1 LVKSILA
8 VAVAFLLCFP
18 IAEQIFFLLAAPL
31 RSVRVPGLTLIGTA
45 VAEAFFTKLKV
56 SFFGALIL
64 ALPVLLW
71 QAWQFIAP
79 GLYEHERRYTR
90 SFVSIGSVFFLG
102 GAAFCYKVVLG
113 FGLQF
118 LLRRY
123 AAIDVH
129 PLIDIGEYLSL
140 VLRTVLAFGVMFELP
155 VLAFFLARVG
165 LIDHHF
171 LIRHV
176 GYAVVVCAILSAVL
190 TPPDLVSQLLFMM
203 PLSLLYGIAIA
214 VAYFAAPRTPSA
226 GRD

>member
-1 LVKSILA
+1 VGI
-8 VAVAFLLCFP
+8 AFMVCFP
-18 IAEQIFFLLAAPL
+18 AAEEIFSVLAQPL
-31 RSVRVPGLTLIGTA
+31 RSIQIPGLSLIGTA

-56 SFFGALIL
+56 SFFAAVIL

-90 SFVSIGSVFFLG
+90 SFVSVGSVFFLA
-102 GAAFCYKVVLG
+102 GAAFCYKIVLG
-113 FGLQF
+113 YGLEF

-140 VLRTVLAFGVMFELP
+140 VLRTVFAFGLMFELP

-165 LIDHHF
+165 LIDHRF
-171 LIRHV
+171 LIHHL
-176 GYAVVVCAILSAVL
+176 GYAVVISAIVCAVL
-190 TPPDLVSQLLFMM
+190 TPPDLVSQVLFMV

-214 VAYFAAPRTPSA
+214 VAYFAGRRTPSPN
-226 GRD
+226 GD